1 MLFGGYDLGFDPNFA
16 FLREE
21 NDDLTENKNKKAN

>member
-1 MLFGGYDLGFDPNFA
+1 MLFGSYDLNYNPNFA

-21 NDDLTENKNKKAN
+21 NDDLSENKNKKAN